1 MGRWKIQY
9 YSTPSGQIPVYD
21 FIENL
26 PEDVQSKIHNSF
38 ELLAEFGI
46 RLGQPHAKK
55 VTGTP
60 LWELKVL
67 GKNSLR
73 FFYLAVAGQT
83 FLMLHGFVKKS
94 QKTPKQDLRLTLKR
108 LKEWQNK

>member
-9 YSTPSGQIPVYD
+9 YSSPSGQIPVYD
-21 FIENL
+21 FIESL
-26 PEDVQSKIHNSF
+26 PEDAQSKIHNSF

-60 LWELKVL
+60 LWELRIL